1 MIAMTPEYLLEVLG
15 QKGLDV
21 FYGVPDSTLKHFC
34 NYLGT
39 QVADNQHVICANE
52 GAAIGLAIGYHLAS
66 GKIPVVY
73 MQNSGL
79 GNCVN
84 PLLSLGDPD
93 VYGIP
98 MLLMIG
104 WRGEP
109 GKKDEPQHKKQ
120 GRVTLDLLES
130 MEIPYSILDGS
141 QDDVRKAVGEASD
154 WMRTKNAPYAL
165 VVKKGAFESVPPLQ
179 LEEEAY
185 PMTREEAIE
194 SILKTVAD
202 DSIIVSTTGMAS
214 REVFELRENMGEG
227 HHKDFLT
234 VGGMGHCSQIAFGL
248 AMQKPDRQV
257 FCLDGD
263 GAALMHMGS
272 MASIGAMGLSNYTH
286 IVLNNGVHDS
296 VGGQPTVSRAVN
308 LTDIATAC
316 GYASLG
322 PVTES
327 EALQRAV
334 EDAGKTQ
341 CSGFI
346 EVFVRRGHRDNLGR
360 PTHSPDDNK
369 TAFMEFVK

>member
-1 MIAMTPEYLLEVLG
+1 VIAMMPEFFLKALS
-15 QKGLDV
+15 QKGLDT

-34 NYLGT
+34 AHLST
-39 QVADNQHVICANE
+39 QVSKKQHLICANE
-52 GAAIGLAIGYHLAS
+52 GAAIGLAIGYHLATS
-66 GKIPVVY
+66 KIPVIY

-98 MLLMIG
+98 MLLIIG

-120 GRVTLDLLES
+120 GRVTLDLLKS
-130 MEIPYSILDGS
+130 MEIPFSILDGN
-141 QDDVRKAVGEASD
+141 QKDVSIAVDTASD
-154 WMRTKNAPYAL
+154 WMRTNNAPYAL
-165 VVKKGAFESVPPLQ
+165 VVKKGTFESVPPLNC
-179 LEEEAY
+179 EEDAH
-185 PMTREEAIE
+185 PMTREEAIQH
-194 SILKTVAD
+194 ILETVAD

-214 REVFELRENMGEG
+214 REVFELREKMGEG
-227 HHKDFLT
+227 HQKDFLT
-234 VGGMGHCSQIAFGL
+234 VGGMGHCSQIAMGL
-248 AMQKPDRQV
+248 AMQKPDKQI

-272 MASIGAMGLSNYTH
+272 MAVAGTIGLQNFNH

-316 GYASLG
+316 QYTSLG
-322 PVTES
+322 PVNEKES
-327 EALQRAV
+327 LQRAIQSA
-334 EDAGKTQ
+334 EHAP
-341 CSGFI
+341 CSSFI
-346 EVFVRRGHRDNLGR
+346 EVLVRRGHRKNLGR
-360 PTHSPDDNK
+360 PTQSPEQNK
-369 TAFMEFVK
+369 IAFMDYVR